1 MTRRSW
7 LRLARLGV
15 IQAIPLGRGRV
26 VAAAAKPLVAAH
38 RGGSLLW
45 PENSLTAFRNAL
57 ALNVDFLETDVHLTA
72 DGEVV
77 IVHDPTLER
86 TTTGQG
92 PVSAMS
98 KTALAAV
105 RLKALDGAPTADG
118 VPTLA
123 SLLDL
128 VAPARA
134 GLLLEIKVDADRRR
148 YPGIEEKVLEP
159 VKARGLLDR
168 IPIMG
173 FQPETIRRVRE
184 LEPRAQTV
192 LLVTRAYVERQRAG
206 VKDVVRWTAESGAA
220 ILGIQHSALDAKLVA
235 AAHEARIRV
244 AAWTVNEESDIRR
257 AINLGADVVISD
269 RPDLAMKLAG
279 L

>member
-1 MTRRSW
+1 MRRRAW
-7 LRLARLGV
+7 LRLAALG
-15 IQAIPLGRGRV
+15 ALSLGRGRG

-38 RGGSLLW
+38 RGGALLW
-45 PENSLTAFRNAL
+45 PENSLSAFRNAL
-57 ALNVDFLETDVHLTA
+57 ALNVDLLETDVHLTA

-92 PVSAMS
+92 PVSSIS
-98 KTALAAV
+98 KTALASV
-105 RLKALDGAPTADG
+105 RLKGLDGAPSSDG

-128 VAPARA
+128 VAPARV

-148 YPGIEEKVLEP
+148 YPGIEEKVLEQ

-168 IPIMG
+168 TPIMG
-173 FQPETIRRVRE
+173 FQPDTIRRVRE

-192 LLVTRAYVERQRAG
+192 LLVTRAYVDRQRAG
-206 VKDVVRWTAESGAA
+206 VKEIVRWTTESGAA
-220 ILGIQHSALDAKLVA
+220 TLGIQHSALDAKLVA
-235 AAHEARIRV
+235 AARDARIRV
-244 AAWTVNEESDIRR
+244 AAWTVNEESDIQR
-257 AINLGADVVISD
+257 AINVGADVVISD
-269 RPDLAMKLAG
+269 RPDLAMKLVG
-279 L
+279 R